1 MITKSNN
8 DNVIIAEKIADNKKI
23 SFLLLLLSPL
33 KSRFF
38 TILLIV
44 AAILSGL
51 VIYVVITG
59 NIPFIGDD
67 PSDVV
72 TLIYLNLIPLL
83 IVALFVIKKI
93 VSIWADRRRGSAGSQ
108 MHVRLVLLF
117 SALTVT
123 PTIILSIFSLLFF
136 QLGLE
141 SWFSDRVR
149 TALSESQAIANSY
162 LAEHQKSISADA
174 LRIARDFNNDP
185 RLMNANNN
193 VLNRLLLIHS
203 ELRGITEAIIF
214 NTTGDVKARAGL
226 TFVLEFE
233 PVTQA
238 SLNQAQN
245 GDVVLLISEDE
256 DRVRALV
263 KLDQFIEDTYL
274 LIGRYVDPIVLSRTE
289 ATRGAI
295 QQFEKLESGREKIQI
310 SFALAFILVA
320 LLLLLA
326 AVWVGFNFASQLSHP
341 ISVLIGAT
349 EKIRS
354 GDLSARV
361 PETESGDEIDTLS
374 RAFNRMTNQLETQ
387 RKELMEAAQQIDER
401 RRFSEAVLTG
411 VSAGV
416 IGLDMLGRIDLPN
429 KPASALLGV
438 DLDELIGH
446 ELRLLVPEMAPLL
459 EKARHTP
466 KGVMVEGE
474 IQLIQADDVTT
485 LFVRIGAEDT
495 GDETG
500 GFVVTFDDVS
510 DLLSAQ
516 RKAAW
521 ADVAR
526 RIAHEIKNPLT
537 PIQLSAE
544 RLKRKYLKE
553 IKSDPEIFITCTD
566 TIIRQV
572 GDIGRMVDEFSNF
585 ARMPKPQKQNQ
596 NLSDLCRQ
604 AIFLQRNANTHITY
618 DTELPNEAL
627 YMNCDGIQISQ
638 VITNLLQNACDA
650 IEGRDKDKNNENGH
664 ITLRLTESSTNVII
678 EVEDNGKGLPV
689 RDREKLTDPYMTT
702 REKGTGLGLAIV
714 KKIME
719 DHNGRLIFKDSAANG
734 AIVRLEFLFDEQT
747 HQINEGA

>member
-1 MITKSNN
+1 MTSGSKNI
-8 DNVIIAEKIADNKKI
+8 DVAAGEGKKKP
-23 SFLLLLLSPL
+23 LLLVVLSPL

-38 TILLIV
+38 TIILIV
-44 AAILSGL
+44 AAVLSGL
-51 VIYVVITG
+51 VTYAVIVGEIPLIG
-59 NIPFIGDD
+59 ND
-67 PSDVV
+67 PKDFV

-83 IVALFVIKKI
+83 LVALFVIKKI
-93 VSIWADRRRGSAGSQ
+93 VGVWADRRRGSAGSQ

-117 SALTVT
+117 SALTVI
-123 PTIILSIFSLLFF
+123 PVIIISIFSLLFF
-136 QLGLE
+136 QIGLE
-141 SWFSDRVR
+141 SWFSERVR
-149 TALSESQAIANSY
+149 NALSESRATANVY
-162 LAEHQKSISADA
+162 LEANQKGIREDA

-185 RLMNANNN
+185 RLFNANDV
-193 VLNRLLLIHS
+193 VLNRILQIQS

-214 NTTGDVKARAGL
+214 DTAGNVRARSGL

-233 PVTQA
+233 PMSEA
-238 SLNQAQN
+238 SLIKAEN

-256 DRVRALV
+256 DRVRALI
-263 KLDQFIEDTYL
+263 KLNQFIENTYL
-274 LIGRYVDPIVLSRTE
+274 LIGRYVDPAVLSRTE
-289 ATRGAI
+289 DAI
-295 QQFEKLESGREKIQI
+295 QQFEKLETGREQLQI

-320 LLLLLA
+320 ILLLLA
-326 AVWVGFNFASQLSHP
+326 AVWVGFNFASQLSRP

-361 PETESGDEIDTLS
+361 PETASGDEIDTLS
-374 RAFNRMTNQLETQ
+374 RAFNRMTSQLESQ
-387 RKELMEAAQQIDER
+387 RNELIEAAQQIDER

-416 IGLDMLGRIDLPN
+416 IGLDKQGRIDLPN
-429 KPASALLGV
+429 KPASVLLGV
-438 DLDELIGH
+438 ELDELIGH
-446 ELRLLVPEMAPLL
+446 ELSDVVPEMTALL
-459 EKARHTP
+459 IKARHSLD
-466 KGVMVEGE
+466 GMIVEDE
-474 IQLIQADDVTT
+474 IQIAQDDDVTT
-485 LFVRIGAEDT
+485 LFVRIGAEET
-495 GDETG
+495 GDDTG

-553 IKSDPEIFITCTD
+553 IKSDPETFVTCTD

-585 ARMPKPQKQNQ
+585 ARMPKPQKQDQ

-604 AIFLQRNANTHITY
+604 AIFLQRNANTHIEY
-618 DTELPNEAL
+618 ASQMPSQAL
-627 YMNCDGIQISQ
+627 HMNCDGIQISQ

-650 IEGRDKDKNNENGH
+650 IEGRDKNDAIKMGK
-664 ITLRLTESSTNVII
+664 ISFRLEQTVSAVVL
-678 EVEDNGKGLPV
+678 EVEDNGKGLPIH
-689 RDREKLTDPYMTT
+689 DREKLTDPYITT

-719 DHNGRLIFKDSAANG
+719 DHDGRLILKDAPDQG
-734 AIVRLEFLFDEQT
+734 AIARLEFPLAELSNVT
-747 HQINEGA
+747 NNKGESA